1 MSLDVPKEIVA
12 ISSLNRDLPNVPIA
26 EINPLK
32 RIGSISMKFSS
43 IRLP

>member
-12 ISSLNRDLPNVPIA
+12 ISSLNKDLPNVPIA

-32 RIGSISMKFSS
+32 RIGSISMKFLS